1 MVARERGLRTTVAL
15 TSAALVLGVSVVL
28 AGLTGMRSRE
38 RIENTI
44 GRSLAEAAHQMADR
58 LDVSMWARSSE
69 VVMLAKLGLSR
80 TLDDPAAMRQLLDEF
95 KATFP
100 TMSWMGV
107 TDPTGRV
114 MAATDGILEGVDISA
129 RPVFRNG
136 LDGLFVGDVHDAVL
150 LAKLLPNPSGEA
162 MKFVDISVPVL
173 DDQDRVVAVLATHLS
188 WEWTRDLRRSLMA
201 TMQSRPGLELVIVAA
216 DRTVLLGPREMLGSK
231 LEIEAVRRAQYQ
243 GRAGD
248 HGSGQARASGRGWTV
263 ETWPDGRDYL
273 TGYAFGAGHRT
284 YKGLGWSVVARQP
297 LEVAYAPA
305 NAQTV
310 ETVLAGAAMVL
321 LFSGLAW
328 LAAGRVTRPLR
339 RIAVAAERI
348 RAGDRGAEMPVVA
361 GSAEIASL
369 SAALRDLVDGLIHR
383 DAALVRL
390 EDIAYQDRL
399 TALPNRRYFEQYV
412 EAATSGGGS
421 AVFLYIDLDGFKPV
435 NDRLGH
441 DVGDVVLRQVGGRLA
456 ACFRGDD
463 VVARLGGDEFAAV
476 LPMRPGA
483 APPDLD
489 ELADRII
496 AAVNEPVVV
505 KGEAVRVGCSIGIAR
520 WPADTADVA
529 EALRFAD
536 QALYQAKRDGRN
548 RAVRW
553 SDARPETAG
562 VA

>member
-38 RIENTI
+38 RIENAI
-44 GRSLAEAAHQMADR
+44 GRSLSEAAHQMADQ
-58 LDVSMWARSSE
+58 LDSSMWARSSE
-69 VVMLAKLGLSR
+69 VSMLAKLGVSHNLG
-80 TLDDPAAMRQLLDEF
+80 DPAALRRLLDDF

-107 TDPTGRV
+107 VDPRGRV
-114 MAATDGILEGVDISA
+114 LAATDGILDGADISA
-129 RPVFRNG
+129 RPVYRNG
-136 LDGLFVGDVHDAVL
+136 LNGLFVGDVHDAVL
-150 LAKLLPNPSGEA
+150 LANLLPNPSGEA
-162 MKFVDISVPVL
+162 MKFVDISVPVR
-173 DDQDRVVAVLATHLS
+173 DAVGEVAAVLATHLS
-188 WEWTRDLRRSLMA
+188 WEWTRELRRALME
-201 TMQSRPGLELVIVAA
+201 TMQDRPGLELFIVAA
-216 DRTVLLGPREMLGSK
+216 DRTVLLGPRDLLGAK
-231 LEIEAVRRAQYQ
+231 LEIDAVRRAQ
-243 GRAGD
+243 GNA
-248 HGSGQARASGRGWTV
+248 RGWMV

-273 TGYAFGAGHRT
+273 TGYAFGSGHRT
-284 YKGLGWSVVARQP
+284 YQGLGWSVIARQP

-305 NAQTV
+305 TAQTV
-310 ETVLAGAAMVL
+310 ESVLAGGAMVL
-321 LFSGLAW
+321 LFGALAW
-328 LAAGRVTRPLR
+328 LAAGRVTGPLR
-339 RIAVAAERI
+339 RIALAAEQI
-348 RAGDRGAEMPVVA
+348 RAGDRAAEMPVVA

-369 SAALRDLVDGLIHR
+369 SATLRDLVDGLVHR

-412 EAATSGGGS
+412 EATTSGDGS
-421 AVFLYIDLDGFKPV
+421 ATFLYIDLDGFKPV

-441 DVGDVVLRQVGGRLA
+441 DVGDIVLRQVGGRLA

-476 LPMRPGA
+476 LPARAGTEPPSLDDLA
-483 APPDLD
+483 A
-489 ELADRII
+489 RII

-505 KGEAVRVGCSIGIAR
+505 KGEAVKVGCSIGVAR
-520 WPADTADVA
+520 WPADSADVA
-529 EALRFAD
+529 EVLRFAD

-553 SDARPETAG
+553 SATLTAATTAKAG
-562 VA
+562 AA